1 MGIMERVDSYQF
13 IFFLKW
19 LVEEHQYDADMII
32 DVVEKPFRFRK
43 EWAEFMESEDNKEL
57 QNI

>member
-43 EWAEFMESEDNKEL
+43 EWAEYMESEDNKEW
-57 QNI
+57 

>member
-19 LVEEHQYDADMII
+19 LVEEHQYDAECII
-32 DVVEKPFRFRK
+32 DVVEKPHRFIE
-43 EWAEFMESEDNKEL
+43 EWAKYLESEEE
-57 QNI
+57 